1 MVHLKCCTYKWLV
14 PGRRSGS
21 SSTFP
26 QLFMHFTFPV
36 TNVSKLETEIVT
48 TFFWEPLTGVH
59 TVRAIGTV
67 PVNNVLYAFRPLPIF
82 VTFQRLSTSCLSLLS
97 TWGVS
102 NTLLELFKWWRDDLK
117 GCVKPFVGFWV
128 LEADSCAIV
137 LCWASSFR
145 NRLQIGIEL
154 FSAQWVKSHPITFVH
169 QGSL

>member
-1 MVHLKCCTYKWLV
+1 MVRLKCCTYKWLV

-67 PVNNVLYAFRPLPIF
+67 PVNNVLYA
-82 VTFQRLSTSCLSLLS
+82 
-97 TWGVS
+97 WGVS

-137 LCWASSFR
+137 LCWTSSFR